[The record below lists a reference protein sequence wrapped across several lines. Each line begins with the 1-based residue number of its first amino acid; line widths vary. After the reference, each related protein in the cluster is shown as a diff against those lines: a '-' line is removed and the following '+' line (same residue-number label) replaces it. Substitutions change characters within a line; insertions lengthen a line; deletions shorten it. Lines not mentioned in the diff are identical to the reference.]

1 MCGIFGY
8 TGKEI
13 PGLLDQMLVRIRHR
27 GPDDQGFYS
36 DPKVSMGMARLA
48 VIDLTGGRQPMANED
63 ERIWVIFNG
72 EIFNFVELRQE
83 LEARGHR
90 LRTRSDTETIVHAY
104 EEYGQALAHHLNGM
118 FAIALWD
125 STRETLLLVRDRYGV
140 KPLFYAELGEALVF
154 GSEIKAVL
162 CHPRTER
169 EIDDEA
175 LSQFLSLRYVPSPL
189 TIYRGVQSLPPGH
202 LLVWDGH
209 ESRIRRWYQLPMTV
223 RWKEED
229 EEGLVE
235 RIDTILR
242 DAVRIRLRSDVQYGA
257 YLSGGIDSG
266 TVVALMSELSRAPV
280 KTFCLTYADSPEH
293 KQDAHYARMVAKRYG
308 TDHHEYVMNWRE
320 LHEEINEVLRHLD
333 QPFSG
338 VISSFWLSRF
348 IKKHVTVAL
357 SGDGADDTFGSY
369 GHHRLVWPIREVLE
383 AREKGRSPEQV
394 DFGFF
399 KNREEWVLELARKK
413 PWEWRLAYAAFTE
426 DEKEELFSEKGE
438 ERFGRYSTSDF
449 LKRIYEMS
457 PPEGD
462 DLNRMLYLDIQTLLP
477 NEILY
482 YNDMLSMAHAVE
494 VRTPFLDYRLVE
506 LANSIPGTLKI
517 RKGILKYIL
526 RRVAARYLPKE
537 ILERPKEGFVL
548 PKNTWFRT
556 EPASL
561 PNEVLSPQR
570 LNLHGYFEI
579 RFVKNLLERFMAGD
593 DSLTFKV
600 WTLMVFQW
608 WYENWLE
615 DKKSSRVSA
624 SSPSFL
630 L

>member
-13 PGLLDQMLVRIRHR
+13 PGLLDQMLARVRHR

-63 ERIWVIFNG
+63 GRIWVIFNG
-72 EIFNFVELRQE
+72 EIYNFVEIRKE
-83 LEARGHR
+83 LKAHGHR
-90 LRTRSDTETIVHAY
+90 FKTQSDTEAIVHAY
-104 EEYGQALAHHLNGM
+104 EAYGEDFAHRLNGM

-125 STRETLLLVRDRYGV
+125 RERQRLMLVRDRYGV
-140 KPLFYAELGEALVF
+140 KPLFYADLGDTLVF
-154 GSEIKAVL
+154 GSEIKTILAHPAV
-162 CHPRTER
+162 RSER
-169 EIDDEA
+169 DDEA
-175 LSQFLSLRYVPSPL
+175 LAHYLSLRYVPSPF
-189 TIYRGVQSLPPGH
+189 TIYRAIRSLPPGH
-202 LLVWDGH
+202 MLMWDGH
-209 ESRIRRWYQLPMTV
+209 KVCVRRWYSLPMTV
-223 RWKEED
+223 QWKEED
-229 EEGLVE
+229 EEELVE
-235 RIDTILR
+235 RIDTLFQ
-242 DAVRIRLRSDVQYGA
+242 DAVRLRLRSDVPYGA

-266 TVVALMSELSRAPV
+266 TVVAMMSRLSRKPV
-280 KTFCLTYADSPEH
+280 KTFCLTYADSPEQ
-293 KQDAHYARMVAKRYG
+293 KRDSYYAKMIAERYG
-308 TDHHEYVMNWRE
+308 TEHYEYIMNWTE
-320 LHEEINEVLRHLD
+320 LEKEIGEILGHLD

-383 AREKGRSPEQV
+383 AQEKRGSLEQV

-399 KNREEWVLELARKK
+399 KNRKEWVLELARKK

-426 DEKEELFSEKGE
+426 DEKKELFSEKGE
-438 ERFGRYSTSDF
+438 ERFGRYPTSDF

-457 PPEGD
+457 PPGGD

-482 YNDMLSMAHAVE
+482 YNDMLSMAHALE

-517 RKGILKYIL
+517 RNGTLKYIL
-526 RRVAARYLPKE
+526 RRMAARYLPQE

-548 PKNTWFRT
+548 PKNTWLRAGLA
-556 EPASL
+556 PL
-561 PNEVLSPQR
+561 LKEVLSPER
-570 LNLHGYFEI
+570 LSLHGYFNFSFIETLVEKF
-579 RFVKNLLERFMAGD
+579 RAGD

-608 WYENWLE
+608 WYE
-615 DKKSSRVSA
+615 KQ
-624 SSPSFL
+624 
-630 L
+630 